1 MSILTR
7 PLSIPEESATMPN
20 KLEGMSTNIN
30 KTLLKL
36 MLFLWNIE
44 NKGFAFLLVNDDD

>member
-7 PLSIPEESATMPN
+7 PLSMPEESATMPN

-36 MLFLWNIE
+36 MLFFGTYKIKDLP
-44 NKGFAFLLVNDDD
+44 FS